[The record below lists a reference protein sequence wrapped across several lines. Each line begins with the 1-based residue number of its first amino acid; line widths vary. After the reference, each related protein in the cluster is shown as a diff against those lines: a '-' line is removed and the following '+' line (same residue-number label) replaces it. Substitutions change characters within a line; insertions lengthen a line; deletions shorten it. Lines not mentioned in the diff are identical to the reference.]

1 MGDQKQRNR
10 TGEWPTAAQTAADFP
25 EKPSPST
32 ASRILHANRVANHC
46 PRGGSKPDI
55 DTLGLAT
62 IYKIIVAETPV
73 ADERVATARLH
84 GLGVLALHVQPGLRA
99 DPDEPKTKPRRSDNL
114 DRIGHG
120 ADQSKNQKIVFSF
133 TCSF

>member
-25 EKPSPST
+25 EKLSPST

-73 ADERVATARLH
+73 ADERVATARARLS
-84 GLGVLALHVQPGLRA
+84 
-99 DPDEPKTKPRRSDNL
+99 RRSVRPHAPWREAGGEERL
-114 DRIGHG
+114 SG
-120 ADQSKNQKIVFSF
+120 AHWPRSQQQRSREREAKSYSKRENNFLIF
-133 TCSF
+133 